1 MAELVGVV
9 ASVIAIAGLGAR
21 LSKSLYTAGD
31 KAISADHNLN
41 RVASN
46 VALFSGTLKYFATVL
61 QANERLFSDEA
72 KNVALHLL
80 SECED
85 VFRDLAQLA
94 VMAKGKEDKREAPPG
109 FPNPS
114 SPPGMGGQRPRRLS
128 MVNRFRAYFESP
140 KVELMLCSL
149 EYLKSTL
156 QLLIQTLLLAAATAE
171 AKERQPAE
179 AAVPRETTLHIEHER
194 MHVETLII
202 ARQLSVNI
210 LQQKLT
216 QQRDEDQTGRFSPTL
231 SEASS
236 ADGTKHVQLLEA
248 PPSTSSLARTGANS
262 IPFLDRGLEQSA
274 GIQAHPAQFVSHSQI
289 IDQLLGRWTRL
300 SEVEQEIERCRRRG
314 DQAEPSNQSSNPPDL
329 VLSKVESPD
338 ELANLT
344 PTSSRGQLEPNTGQ
358 HRAMPQTTSS
368 LPPPPKGPAPRY
380 SINGKLPTFN
390 RTLSA
395 PEYEAIHLMRT
406 MSPQPNAD
414 NMLTLHS
421 GNGPRQPPPNPY
433 KSSSQQMMLHK
444 GSSPAVSPK
453 NSYHQPDGFS
463 NYRSPHVDC
472 EDDTSETGSSFED
485 EESGLRVDWTIT
497 GVVGGIERRWDMM
510 DHKVIGPRTPLI
522 PTESVEFLV
531 KHIIGK
537 TEIRETWVSEQA
549 MKGSGF
555 PYTQELRRRSEYDLP
570 QSVNVKPQR
579 FFIVQQVLRWVSN
592 ATSTA
597 PYRIANVV

>member
-1 MAELVGVV
+1 
-9 ASVIAIAGLGAR
+9 
-21 LSKSLYTAGD
+21 
-31 KAISADHNLN
+31 
-41 RVASN
+41 
-46 VALFSGTLKYFATVL
+46 
-61 QANERLFSDEA
+61 
-72 KNVALHLL
+72 
-80 SECED
+80 
-85 VFRDLAQLA
+85 
-94 VMAKGKEDKREAPPG
+94 
-109 FPNPS
+109 
-114 SPPGMGGQRPRRLS
+114 
-128 MVNRFRAYFESP
+128 
-140 KVELMLCSL
+140 
-149 EYLKSTL
+149 
-156 QLLIQTLLLAAATAE
+156 
-171 AKERQPAE
+171 
-179 AAVPRETTLHIEHER
+179 
-194 MHVETLII
+194 
-202 ARQLSVNI
+202 
-210 LQQKLT
+210 
-216 QQRDEDQTGRFSPTL
+216 
-231 SEASS
+231 
-236 ADGTKHVQLLEA
+236 
-248 PPSTSSLARTGANS
+248 
-262 IPFLDRGLEQSA
+262 
-274 GIQAHPAQFVSHSQI
+274 
-289 IDQLLGRWTRL
+289 
-300 SEVEQEIERCRRRG
+300 
-314 DQAEPSNQSSNPPDL
+314 
-329 VLSKVESPD
+329 
-338 ELANLT
+338 
-344 PTSSRGQLEPNTGQ
+344 
-358 HRAMPQTTSS
+358 
-368 LPPPPKGPAPRY
+368 
-380 SINGKLPTFN
+380 
-390 RTLSA
+390 
-395 PEYEAIHLMRT
+395 MRT